1 MKDFISAEGISFGYE
16 ADDGRMIPV
25 LEDLSI
31 SIREGEFVAVLGHN
45 GSGKSTLAKHF
56 NAVLLPSAS
65 FVTGIMFSNE
75 NVTNGFL
82 YKYGAVICVV
92 CGVFAA
98 TVGYL
103 WCNLIF

>member
-45 GSGKSTLAKHF
+45 GSDRKS
-56 NAVLLPSAS
+56 
-65 FVTGIMFSNE
+65 
-75 NVTNGFL
+75 
-82 YKYGAVICVV
+82 VV
-92 CGVFAA
+92 
-98 TVGYL
+98 
-103 WCNLIF
+103 